1 MRSVTTPRVR
11 RGAVGAMLVLLLAHV
26 AHGAE
31 YWVKN
36 GGSDAANGLSQAT
49 AWATLVHAADVVGPG
64 DTVRVLDGDYQ
75 GFYLETSGTAG
86 NPITFKAEG
95 PNVRITQNNPTT
107 PDGIN
112 LEGASWV
119 VIDGFVVND
128 RSRAGIRTVL
138 GHHVTIRNCSLGS
151 NFKWG
156 ILTGFVDDLLIENNE
171 AWGSEDEHGIYVGNS
186 TDRPVVRNNVVHH
199 NAGCGM
205 HFNGDIHSCC
215 GDGLIEDAVVEG
227 NVAYEN
233 GLATGGSAINMDG
246 SVRGVIRNNLLYAN
260 HASGISLYR
269 IDGGAASTGNLV
281 VNNTIVQASNGRWA
295 INISDGSTGNTLRN
309 NILWNAHPSR
319 GVVSIDGAS
328 RPGFTSD
335 HNTVMSRFSLDGGN
349 GVVSLA
355 GWQAQGYDTH
365 SVVATPAENFLAPGS
380 DWHLLPTS
388 PAVDA
393 GSATNAPS
401 VDLDGAPRPIGA
413 GVDIGA
419 YELQLTTC
427 GDGNVD
433 PGEQCGEPTMGTCA
447 DPCTTCAG
455 CTCVAIPPTCGDAV
469 VCGAEA
475 CEQDGDCAD
484 GQVCS
489 GCQCVNAAV
498 CASGYT
504 LARPKLVLS
513 ASPMKLTLKAEATIP
528 LPWTGVNPPVNGV
541 RLVVDSTSGPG
552 GLDVTLPGGPRWK
565 SNGAGTTWTYTDRAG
580 TTGGIT
586 KVVLQN
592 RSAKTPGLLRVT
604 AKGKGGTITLPAAA
618 STRATIVAGS
628 TSECASYVWNG
639 PAAPRPRCN
648 ATATRLTCK

>member
-1 MRSVTTPRVR
+1 MRSGDAPRVC
-11 RGAVGAMLVLLLAHV
+11 RGAVGAIFVLLLAHA
-26 AHGAE
+26 AHGAT

-64 DTVRVLDGDYQ
+64 DTVRVQGGDYQ

-86 NPITFKAEG
+86 SPITFQADG

-119 VIDGFVVND
+119 VLDGFVVND
-128 RSRAGIRTVL
+128 RSRAGIRAVL
-138 GHHVTIRNCSLGS
+138 GDHVTIRNCSLGS

-156 ILTGFVDDLLIENNE
+156 ILTGFVDDLLIEHNE
-171 AWGSEDEHGIYVGNS
+171 AYGSEDEHGIYVSNS
-186 TDRPVVRNNVVHH
+186 SDRPVVRYNRVHH
-199 NAGCGM
+199 NVGNGL
-205 HFNGDIHSCC
+205 HFNGDAETCC

-227 NVAYEN
+227 NVIWEN
-233 GLATGGSAINMDG
+233 GTAGGSGINMDG
-246 SVRGVIRNNLLYAN
+246 GVGGVIRNNLLYAN

-269 IDGGAASTGNLV
+269 IDGGAPSTGNLV
-281 VNNTIVQASNGRWA
+281 VNNTIVQASNARWA

-319 GVVSIDGAS
+319 GVISIDNAS

-335 HNTVMSRFSLDGGN
+335 YNSVMSRFSLDGGDT
-349 GVVSLA
+349 VVSLA
-355 GWQAQGYDTH
+355 TWQGQGYDAH
-365 SVVATPAENFLAPGS
+365 SFVATPADHFVSPGS

-388 PAVDA
+388 PAVDV
-393 GSATNAPS
+393 GTATGAPS

-413 GVDIGA
+413 GVDLGA

-433 PGEQCGEPTMGTCA
+433 PGEECGEPTMGNCA

-455 CTCVAIPPTCGDAV
+455 CTCVPVTPTCGDDV
-469 VCGAEA
+469 VCGSET
-475 CEQDGDCAD
+475 CEVDADCGG

-498 CASGYT
+498 CTSAHT

-528 LPWTGVNPPVNGV
+528 QPWTGVNPPANGI
-541 RLVVDSTSGPG
+541 RLVVDATSGPG
-552 GLDVTLPGGPRWK
+552 GLDVTLPGGASWK
-565 SNGAGTTWTYTDRAG
+565 SNAAGTTWTYTDRLG
-580 TTGGIT
+580 TAGGIT
-586 KVVLQN
+586 KAVIQN
-592 RSAKTPGLLRVT
+592 RSSKTPGLIRITV
-604 AKGKGGTITLPAAA
+604 KGKGGTVTLPPAA
-618 STRATIVAGS
+618 STRATIVVGA
-628 TSECASYVWNG
+628 TNECASYAWN
-639 PAAPRPRCN
+639 PPTAARPRCN